1 MYTFQSRIRYSETDK
16 TGHLKLESLLDYFQ
30 DCSTFQSEDIGL
42 GLDYCKNHHVVWV
55 MSSWQIVVKRYPL
68 MGERVTIGTLPYEF
82 KGFVGYRNFC
92 MIDEQGEEIACAN
105 TIWSML
111 STDTGKPTRPDERM
125 LAGYQLEQRL
135 SMEYAPRRIRVPED
149 CTLGEPIAIKSHHLD
164 TNQHVNNG
172 QFIRIAMDSL
182 ELNSYII
189 QLRAEYKKQVLLGD
203 TLTPHISGTDEG
215 RHVVALENSEG
226 DICCIVELEEGTEG
240 IEDQQ

>member
-42 GLDYCKNHHVVWV
+42 GLDYCRDHHVVWV

-68 MGERVTIGTLPYEF
+68 MGEKVTIGTLPYEF

-92 MIDEQGEEIACAN
+92 MRDEQGEEIACAN
-105 TIWSML
+105 TIWSLL
-111 STDTGKPTRPDERM
+111 STDTGKPTKPDERM
-125 LAGYQLEQRL
+125 LAGYQLEPRL
-135 SMEYAPRRIRVPED
+135 PMEYAPRRIKVPEG
-149 CTLGEPIAIKSHHLD
+149 CTLGEPIVIKSHHLD

-182 ELNSYII
+182 EQNFDII

-203 TLTPHISGTDEG
+203 VLIPHISKTDEG
-215 RHVVALENSEG
+215 RHVIVLVNADG
-226 DICCIVELEEGTEG
+226 VVCCTVELEEGTEG

>member
-30 DCSTFQSEDIGL
+30 DCSTFHSEDIGL
-42 GLDYCKNHHVVWV
+42 GLDYCRDHHGVWV
-55 MSSWQIVVKRYPL
+55 MSSWQVVVKRYCL
-68 MGERVTIGTLPYEF
+68 MGEKVTIGTLPYEF

-92 MIDEQGEEIACAN
+92 MKDEQGEEIACAN
-105 TIWSML
+105 TIWSLL
-111 STDTGKPTRPDERM
+111 STDTGKPAKPTERM
-125 LAGYQLEQRL
+125 LEGYQLEPKL
-135 SMEYAPRRIRVPED
+135 PMEYAPRRIKIPESS
-149 CTLGEPIAIKSHHLD
+149 TLGETITIKSYHLD

-182 ELNSYII
+182 EQDFHII

-203 TLTPHISGTDEG
+203 VLIPHISRTDEG
-215 RHVVALENSEG
+215 RHVVVLENGEG

-240 IEDQQ
+240 IED

>member
-30 DCSTFQSEDIGL
+30 DCSTFHSEDIGL
-42 GLDYCKNHHVVWV
+42 GLDYCRDHHVVWV

-68 MGERVTIGTLPYEF
+68 MGEKVTIGTLPYEF

-92 MIDEQGEEIACAN
+92 MKDEQGEEIACAN
-105 TIWSML
+105 TIWSLL
-111 STDTGKPTRPDERM
+111 STDTVKPAKPTERM
-125 LAGYQLEQRL
+125 LEGYQLEPKL
-135 SMEYAPRRIRVPED
+135 PMEYAPRRIKIPESS
-149 CTLGEPIAIKSHHLD
+149 TLGETITIKSYHLD

-182 ELNSYII
+182 EQDFHII

-203 TLTPHISGTDEG
+203 TLIPHISRTDEG
-215 RHVVALENSEG
+215 RHVVVLENGEG

-240 IEDQQ
+240 IED

>member
-30 DCSTFQSEDIGL
+30 DCSTFHSEDIGL
-42 GLDYCKNHHVVWV
+42 GLDYCRDHHVVWV

-68 MGERVTIGTLPYEF
+68 MGEKVTIGTLPYEF

-92 MIDEQGEEIACAN
+92 MKDEQGEEIACAN
-105 TIWSML
+105 TIWSLL
-111 STDTGKPTRPDERM
+111 STDTGKPAKPTERM
-125 LAGYQLEQRL
+125 LEGYQLEPKL
-135 SMEYAPRRIRVPED
+135 PMEYAPRRIKIPESS
-149 CTLGEPIAIKSHHLD
+149 TLGETITIKSYHLD

-182 ELNSYII
+182 EQDFHII

-203 TLTPHISGTDEG
+203 VLIPHISRTDEG
-215 RHVVALENSEG
+215 RHVVVLENGEG

-240 IEDQQ
+240 IED

>member
-1 MYTFQSRIRYSETDK
+1 MYTFESRIRYSETDK

-42 GLDYCKNHHVVWV
+42 GLGYCRDHHVVWV

-68 MGERVTIGTLPYEF
+68 MGEKVTIGTWPYEF

-92 MIDEQGEEIACAN
+92 MMDEQGKEIACAN
-105 TIWSML
+105 TIWGL
-111 STDTGKPTRPDERM
+111 LDTDTGKPTKPSEEM
-125 LAGYQLEQRL
+125 LEGYKPEPRLE
-135 SMEYAPRRIRVPED
+135 MEYAPRRIKVPQD
-149 CTLGEPIAIKSHHLD
+149 SVLGEPVHIKNYHLD

-182 ELNSYII
+182 EQSFAIA

-203 TLTPHISGTDEG
+203 ILTPHLSRTEEG
-215 RHVVALENSEG
+215 KHVIVLENAEN
-226 DICCIVELEEGTEG
+226 DICCIVELEEG
-240 IEDQQ
+240 IEE

>member
-226 DICCIVELEEGTEG
+226 DICCIVELEEGTQG

>member
-30 DCSTFQSEDIGL
+30 DCSTFHSEDIGL
-42 GLDYCKNHHVVWV
+42 GLDYCREHHVVWV

-68 MGERVTIGTLPYEF
+68 MGEKVTIGTLPYEF

-92 MIDEQGEEIACAN
+92 MKDEQGEEIACAN
-105 TIWSML
+105 TIWSLL
-111 STDTGKPTRPDERM
+111 STDTGKPVKPDEKM
-125 LAGYQLEQRL
+125 LEGYKLEPKL
-135 SMEYAPRRIRVPED
+135 PMDYAPRRIKITENSVS
-149 CTLGEPIAIKSHHLD
+149 GEPIVIKSHHLD

-182 ELNSYII
+182 EQSFPVI
-189 QLRAEYKKQVLLGD
+189 QLRAEYKKQVLFGD
-203 TLTPHISGTDEG
+203 VLIPHISQTDEG
-215 RHVVALENSEG
+215 KHVVVLENREG

-240 IEDQQ
+240 IED

>member
-30 DCSTFQSEDIGL
+30 DCSTFHSEDIGL
-42 GLDYCKNHHVVWV
+42 GLDYCREHHVVWV

-68 MGERVTIGTLPYEF
+68 MGEKVTIGTLPYEF

-92 MIDEQGEEIACAN
+92 MRDEQGEEIACAN
-105 TIWSML
+105 TIWSLL
-111 STDTGKPTRPDERM
+111 STDTGKPAKPDEKM
-125 LAGYQLEQRL
+125 LEGYKLEPKL
-135 SMEYAPRRIRVPED
+135 PMEYAPRRIKIPGSS
-149 CTLGEPIAIKSHHLD
+149 TPGEAIAIKSYHLD

-182 ELNSYII
+182 EQNFYII

-203 TLTPHISGTDEG
+203 VLTPYISRTDEG
-215 RHVVALENSEG
+215 KQVVVLENGEG
-226 DICCIVELEEGTEG
+226 DICCIVELEESAER
-240 IEDQQ
+240 IED